1 MVSLVWCS
9 IVFRQGQKRFSC
21 GWICFVIVLLFTEH
35 RVVFVHAGEN
45 SPMKHSKPCA
55 FRRCNATAETLAL
68 VLHFLQRVCKL
79 VAIDEEQKPLL
90 SEEETLRPDPPGFF
104 TLKQI
109 GTLQEWA
116 LTAQQFVDA
125 QLGLV
130 AMKRG
135 QAPKADPAFEQA
147 WPLERTGSEKRW
159 SSSHKRIKAAVKKS
173 VKLAG
178 ALKDDLLAAKAAASQ
193 QEALSPSSSVTGI
206 AETLGAC
213 PVETQEPLVSIRA
226 KSSGHGDDHSND
238 EEETKPHRAH
248 AGNIA
253 FGGHG
258 EEWENTEPK
267 ARISNNKLLR
277 AKREQAALQAK
288 LASEPRRLMSGKAKK
303 ALLKARRQAQ
313 REAAGGEESNNPDPC
328 KSSDGEITADGQPH
342 SPAAWVHSC
351 KRSTVDCDHT

>member
-1 MVSLVWCS
+1 MGTQHSFSSLVLGVSRALLAYSSILIGLYPCRWPYGVRCATLTTTVRPHIVHQHCLQVFRVKSKNECEKRQMVSLVWCS

-125 QLGLV
+125 QLG
-130 AMKRG
+130 
-135 QAPKADPAFEQA
+135 
-147 WPLERTGSEKRW
+147 S
-159 SSSHKRIKAAVKKS
+159 
-173 VKLAG
+173 
-178 ALKDDLLAAKAAASQ
+178 
-193 QEALSPSSSVTGI
+193 
-206 AETLGAC
+206 
-213 PVETQEPLVSIRA
+213 
-226 KSSGHGDDHSND
+226 
-238 EEETKPHRAH
+238 
-248 AGNIA
+248 
-253 FGGHG
+253 
-258 EEWENTEPK
+258 
-267 ARISNNKLLR
+267 
-277 AKREQAALQAK
+277 
-288 LASEPRRLMSGKAKK
+288 
-303 ALLKARRQAQ
+303 
-313 REAAGGEESNNPDPC
+313 
-328 KSSDGEITADGQPH
+328 
-342 SPAAWVHSC
+342 
-351 KRSTVDCDHT
+351 